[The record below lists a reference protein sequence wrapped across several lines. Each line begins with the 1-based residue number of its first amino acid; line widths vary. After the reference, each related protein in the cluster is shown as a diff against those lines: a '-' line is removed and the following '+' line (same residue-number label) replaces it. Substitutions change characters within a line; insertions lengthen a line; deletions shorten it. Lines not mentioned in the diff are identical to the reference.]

1 MNSNKKSCQLQSFI
15 TFRDLQFLY
24 WWFCHTKSFEKL
36 EKLRIKMI
44 SSGSRFLQAV
54 T

>member
-1 MNSNKKSCQLQSFI
+1 M
-15 TFRDLQFLY
+15 
-24 WWFCHTKSFEKL
+24 SFEKL

-44 SSGSRFLQAV
+44 SGGSSLRKSPLEIDFYRQFLKKTA